1 MIKRQ
6 LIGSTK
12 QVIQMR
18 NHAFNLDTV
27 LLAKFLKLS
36 KKMKTLLDIGTG
48 NGALLIYASE
58 MTRAHLIG
66 VEIQQIRYNLAVQ
79 NMNLNQLE
87 HRTTLIHGNYLDT
100 DFNNLD
106 CIITNPPFFHT
117 TNEKHLNDDLGKT
130 MARHELSLPLESLI
144 EKASKQLKYG
154 GYFYMI
160 HRPDRLTEIMDV
172 LQRNHLTVKR
182 IKFVHPYEDKK
193 ANHVLIGCIKH
204 GNQGVIVESPLIIYQ
219 HKHIYSDA
227 FKSYIQGERDVT

>member
-12 QVIQMR
+12 EIIQTR

-36 KKMKTLLDIGTG
+36 KKMKTLCDIGTG

-58 MTRAHLIG
+58 MTRAKLIG
-66 VEIQQIRYNLAVQ
+66 VEIQQIRYDLAIQ
-79 NMNLNQLE
+79 NIKLNQLMD
-87 HRTTLIHGNYLDT
+87 RATLIFGDYLDT
-100 DFNNLD
+100 DFKDLD

-117 TNEKHLNDDLGKT
+117 TNEKHLNQDEGKT
-130 MARHELSLPLESLI
+130 IARHEKSLPLEALI

-160 HRPDRLTEIMDV
+160 HRPDRMAEIMDV
-172 LQRNHLTVKR
+172 LHQHHLTVKR
-182 IKFVHPYEDKK
+182 LKFVHPYVNKK
-193 ANHVLIGCIKH
+193 ANHVLIQCIKH
-204 GNQGVIVESPLIIYQ
+204 GNQGVIVESPLIIYEDK
-219 HKHIYSDA
+219 HKYTDA
-227 FKSYIQGERDVT
+227 FQAYIQGDHDVT